1 VNDTVTEHP
10 SNKSKQGNIWDERYN
25 SESFFYGTQ
34 PNDFLVEQSRFISEK
49 ASVLCLAEGE
59 GRNAVYLASLP
70 TQPEVTALDSSSVGL
85 EKAKKLAESKNVRIH
100 TQFADLNDADLGEQT
115 WDAIVS
121 IWCHLPSA
129 LRAKLHLKVIRALK
143 PGGVLIL
150 EAYTPAQLNFKTG
163 GPQDLD
169 MLMSLDTLKIELAGL
184 DLLVAQEKERDIQ
197 EGQGHSGPSAVVQ
210 IVARRPFN

>member
-1 VNDTVTEHP
+1 MTEAP
-10 SNKSKQGNIWDERYN
+10 SNKNKQLNMWDERYN

-34 PNDFLVEQSRFISEK
+34 PNDFLVEQSKFISEK
-49 ASVLCLAEGE
+49 SSVLCLAEGE
-59 GRNAVYLASLP
+59 GRNAVYIASLP

-85 EKAKKLAESKNVRIH
+85 EKAKKLAELKEVRIK
-100 TQFADLNDADLGEQT
+100 TQCADLNDTDLGEQN

-143 PGGVLIL
+143 PGGIFIL
-150 EAYTPAQLNFKTG
+150 EAYTPAQLAFGTG
-163 GPQDLD
+163 GPKDPD
-169 MLMSLDTLKIELAGL
+169 MLMSLDGLKGELAGL
-184 DLLVAQEKERDIQ
+184 DLLVAHERERDIQ

-210 IVARRPFN
+210 IVARRPFS